1 MKSANDND
9 ELDADEA
16 RIEALHE
23 RLFQTINSFESN
35 PEVFDAV
42 AGYVKNKL
50 GYTESPQTM
59 RFERKEEM
67 LKVTYAAI
75 NRLVERHDEILEMDD
90 TFVELIKPF
99 IDVEVL
105 NHRGGP
111 QLV

>member
-16 RIEALHE
+16 RIQAIHE
-23 RLFQTINSFESN
+23 RLFHTINNFESN

-42 AGYVKNKL
+42 ARYAKNKL
-50 GYTESPQTM
+50 GYTESPANL
-59 RFERKEEM
+59 RFEKKEEM

-75 NRLVERHDEILEMDD
+75 NRLVERHDKILEMDD
-90 TFVELIKPF
+90 TFVELLKPF